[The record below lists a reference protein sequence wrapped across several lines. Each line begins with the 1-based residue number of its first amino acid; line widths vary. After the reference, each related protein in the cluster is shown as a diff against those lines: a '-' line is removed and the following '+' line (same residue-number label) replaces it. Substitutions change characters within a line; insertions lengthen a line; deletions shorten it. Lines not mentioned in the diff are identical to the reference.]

1 MVMLGFFSSV
11 VLFFFLIRR
20 FLNYV
25 IFALEPP
32 LLDQY
37 VIWYVGDQTLFM
49 HNQYLH

>member
-1 MVMLGFFSSV
+1 MVILVFFFFSV
-11 VLFFFLIRR
+11 VVFFLIRH

-32 LLDQY
+32 QLDQY
-37 VIWYVGDQTLFM
+37 VIWYVDDQTLFM